1 MTRTLLN
8 ILLVLLLAILC
19 SVWMSCGSE
28 PLLVKGNPVKA
39 YEGKSFTIT
48 AIFLDEMTL
57 KKRYGKRNN
66 PFINVSHII
75 TPRTF
80 MVFDLIIKANDQR
93 LNFQLN
99 KMELQYAAINVTPRN
114 RFLMIDHWEVEDSYN
129 KTVKGV
135 DTARK
140 IALINK
146 TLFPDHFEVSP
157 GSTIKGLILFSANF
171 PKSGTATLTIP
182 VFESSGN
189 LIDVATM
196 EYNYS
201 LY

>member
-1 MTRTLLN
+1 
-8 ILLVLLLAILC
+8 
-19 SVWMSCGSE
+19 MSCESE
-28 PLLVKGNPVKA
+28 PLQVRGNPVKA
-39 YEGKSFTIT
+39 FEGNSYTVT
-48 AIFLDEMTL
+48 AVFLDEMTL
-57 KKRYGKRNN
+57 QKRYGKKNN

-80 MVFDLIIKANDQR
+80 MVFDLIIKAKDQR
-93 LNFQLN
+93 LKFQLN

-114 RFLMIDHWEVEDSYN
+114 RFLMVEHWEFEDSYDD
-129 KTVKGV
+129 TVKGV

-140 IALINK
+140 VALINK
-146 TLFPDHFEVSP
+146 TLFPDQFEVSP
-157 GSTIKGLILFSANF
+157 GSTIKGLIVFSANF

-189 LIDVATM
+189 LIDVAKM
-196 EYNYS
+196 EYSYS